1 VLIAGKRG
9 QRLIEQSVPDVPL
22 MLPGVA
28 DWKLR
33 SGYVDDVMIIFE

>member
-22 MLPGVA
+22 MLPGVVN
-28 DWKLR
+28 WKLR
-33 SGYVDDVMIIFE
+33 SGHVDDVMIIFE